1 MKEKKQVVYLLSAMR
16 PTKGNIA
23 EARKRRFQRIT
34 PDYVLVYDGEI
45 PKNAVEIKAD
55 DLSELS
61 TQDMNWLQRCNYEL
75 LNEFVSDHKESTWK
89 AFQDF
94 IQELKEKVK
103 EEIDQA
109 EKEKSESE

>member
-1 MKEKKQVVYLLSAMR
+1 
-16 PTKGNIA
+16 
-23 EARKRRFQRIT
+23 
-34 PDYVLVYDGEI
+34 
-45 PKNAVEIKAD
+45 
-55 DLSELS
+55 
-61 TQDMNWLQRCNYEL
+61 MNWLQRCNYEL